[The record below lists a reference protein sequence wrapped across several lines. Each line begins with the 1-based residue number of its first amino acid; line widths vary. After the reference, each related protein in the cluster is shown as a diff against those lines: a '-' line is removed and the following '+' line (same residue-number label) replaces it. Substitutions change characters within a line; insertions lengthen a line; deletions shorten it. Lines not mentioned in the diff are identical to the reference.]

1 MSVAGFLNGVIQPSR
16 DMMVRAVT
24 PAGATGKVFGF
35 VTSGFN
41 VGGAVAPLGF
51 GLLLDYGGAQNLFWV
66 VTLITLLTVVTVAS
80 LRTRRA
86 A

>member
-1 MSVAGFLNGVIQPSR
+1 
-16 DMMVRAVT
+16 
-24 PAGATGKVFGF
+24 
-35 VTSGFN
+35 
-41 VGGAVAPLGF
+41 
-51 GLLLDYGGAQNLFWV
+51 LDYGGAQNLFWV